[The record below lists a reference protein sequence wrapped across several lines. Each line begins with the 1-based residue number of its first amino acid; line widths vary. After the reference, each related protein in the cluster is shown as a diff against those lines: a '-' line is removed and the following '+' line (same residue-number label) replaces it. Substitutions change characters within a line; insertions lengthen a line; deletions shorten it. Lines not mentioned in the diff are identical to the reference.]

1 MEFLIAIIPSLCWG
15 SLGLLSTKF
24 GGNTSQQTLGL
35 TYGGLLFG
43 VLCYFCWVLPHNY
56 YIDGKIVLIGM
67 ISGVLWTIGQAFQF
81 LAIKSMHGVSVAVP
95 LSMTSQLVGNALL
108 GAAVL
113 GEWRS
118 WQQWLAGVI
127 AIALIVIGAL
137 MIQKRDTNDTAS
149 ASTVNKKG
157 LLQITVSTLGFMG
170 YFIAP
175 RLMQGWMNIPSDVVA
190 AGRGVNYMIAIIFP
204 QSVGMVI
211 GAYLYVL
218 LISHESKHLHAPVT
232 WKNAIVGIVWAVG
245 NIAMFV
251 SIANPRLGQ
260 AVATTLSQLGFIVGA
275 FGGILFLHEHKSAL
289 QMRMIVGG
297 SVIALFGAILI
308 SNINWFANLL

>member
-1 MEFLIAIIPSLCWG
+1 MEFLIAIIPSVCWG

-35 TYGGLLFG
+35 TYGGLFFG
-43 VLCYFCWVLPHNY
+43 IICYVCWVLPRNY
-56 YIDGKIVLIGM
+56 YIDSKIVLIGM

-81 LAIKSMHGVSVAVP
+81 LAIKSMRGVSVAVP

-113 GEWRS
+113 GEWQS
-118 WQQWLAGVI
+118 WQQWLAGII
-127 AIALIVIGAL
+127 AIALIVLGAL
-137 MIQKRDTNDTAS
+137 MIQKKDAS
-149 ASTVNKKG
+149 DSENSSTVNKKG
-157 LLQITVSTLGFMG
+157 ILQITISTLGFMG

-175 RLMQGWMNIPSDVVA
+175 RLMQGWMSVPSDVIT
-190 AGRGVNYMIAIIFP
+190 AGRGVNYMVAIIFP

-211 GAYLYVL
+211 GAYLYVF
-218 LISHESKHLHAPVT
+218 LISHEAKHLHATVT
-232 WKNAIVGIVWAVG
+232 WKNAIVGVVWAIG

-297 SVIALFGAILI
+297 SVLALLGAVLI
-308 SNINWFANLL
+308 SNINWFANML